1 MKERKRKI
9 VALVTTAALL
19 TTSVVPVFAFNN
31 PNIDLDIDGAL
42 DIVTKQEK
50 EALDLD
56 IKNAINDEIEKIEKG
71 ENDLVNKS
79 ASEQS
84 NSIRTPYQC
93 FITNLDSKVSVKGP
107 SANTGNTD
115 KYDNHESEWY
125 DYGTSIS
132 AMGAES
138 EKGVRL
144 SFDAAT
150 DTDGISSVKVSD
162 VANGRNGSDPVEI
175 TDKVLYDENGAFI
188 VDIKDAGKYAVN
200 TTDVS
205 NNTQVFFVR
214 VFEAPKIETTPNADK
229 VNGKVQTLNEDV
241 TVTSSGQAVTLY
253 KETSDPAD
261 GTSTTENLNVST
273 YKTQT
278 TQGSGTNEYK
288 FFATDEFANQT
299 EAAEFNVNLDLA
311 AAPVITLENKPDSV
325 DSIEYVGGP
334 GAAFEENPKILGMK
348 GSVKVTLTSK
358 DAANAGTLMYEINDE
373 GAKEYK
379 TAFNLTKN
387 ATVTA
392 WEVKDGASSIVA
404 SEEVTYIDNTSPVI
418 TVTNK
423 NGTPLKPMSNGQYGY
438 GADEIIVT
446 VTDGSGAGLDP
457 NKSFY
462 IKGDKPTEKVPLEDG
477 VAVHITEIDKDIPF
491 MFTAYDKVGNP
502 LMANDDSNS
511 SAAFTVQLVE
521 AAKLQVTQGSTPIT
535 NPYND
540 AEGYKGDI
548 LAMISSDFTNST
560 IKTKVVDTNLSASD
574 KEDIEAD
581 RPISYIAL
589 NKDEYVEA
597 ESKLVNKMDAS
608 EVYTTKHYILDNK
621 APEATWTFF
630 SDKKDEAGNYIEAGN
645 FIPNGSESVG
655 GIVRARVKIDEL
667 VMFGANG
674 SDGMD
679 VKNFLKVNG
688 GGVINSAV
696 MSIKDEQKEDGSSV
710 KVTVIDIEMTNLA
723 GGAKIS
729 LELDSQVTDLCGN
742 GISLASKKSPEKTVM
757 PILAGSL
764 KSPGTIQSS
773 GSNKGAMLS
782 VNFEVNLIDI
792 NGNNL
797 DPNISLYDLTYSLDA
812 AGAKIATVARTGS
825 GKGRVTF
832 KLVKLSKPAVGN
844 LIVKQ
849 NATKEELGGL
859 EPAQFTIPIKYTYRK
874 IDSITLSKPKLT
886 LKRKKSYTLKVTKIL
901 PASATFYKGKKVWKS
916 SKTSVATVN
925 AAGKVTAKK
934 KKGTA
939 YITCTIDGRVSNK
952 CKVTVK

>member
-1 MKERKRKI
+1 
-9 VALVTTAALL
+9 
-19 TTSVVPVFAFNN
+19 
-31 PNIDLDIDGAL
+31 
-42 DIVTKQEK
+42 
-50 EALDLD
+50 
-56 IKNAINDEIEKIEKG
+56 
-71 ENDLVNKS
+71 
-79 ASEQS
+79 
-84 NSIRTPYQC
+84 
-93 FITNLDSKVSVKGP
+93 
-107 SANTGNTD
+107 
-115 KYDNHESEWY
+115 
-125 DYGTSIS
+125 
-132 AMGAES
+132 
-138 EKGVRL
+138 
-144 SFDAAT
+144 
-150 DTDGISSVKVSD
+150 
-162 VANGRNGSDPVEI
+162 
-175 TDKVLYDENGAFI
+175 
-188 VDIKDAGKYAVN
+188 
-200 TTDVS
+200 
-205 NNTQVFFVR
+205 
-214 VFEAPKIETTPNADK
+214 
-229 VNGKVQTLNEDV
+229 
-241 TVTSSGQAVTLY
+241 
-253 KETSDPAD
+253 
-261 GTSTTENLNVST
+261 
-273 YKTQT
+273 
-278 TQGSGTNEYK
+278 
-288 FFATDEFANQT
+288 
-299 EAAEFNVNLDLA
+299 
-311 AAPVITLENKPDSV
+311 
-325 DSIEYVGGP
+325 
-334 GAAFEENPKILGMK
+334 
-348 GSVKVTLTSK
+348 
-358 DAANAGTLMYEINDE
+358 
-373 GAKEYK
+373 
-379 TAFNLTKN
+379 
-387 ATVTA
+387 
-392 WEVKDGASSIVA
+392 
-404 SEEVTYIDNTSPVI
+404 
-418 TVTNK
+418 
-423 NGTPLKPMSNGQYGY
+423 MSNGQYGY